1 MNKLREWLFRLALLL
16 QTIWRKNG
24 PELYN
29 VLLAQARLES
39 GNFTSRI
46 WKDGRNPW
54 GMKVATVRPSAQSGS
69 LDSSTGPYAK
79 YGSMWSAVRDRM
91 LWDKYNDMARFYG
104 DPVMYMTEVKRAGY
118 AEDPM
123 YVDSWYD
130 VFRKLKTLEVYVFAV
145 AFLGLSGLLVYAIVR
160 LTGRRAGKMKLGGWF
175 RRNKV

>member
-1 MNKLREWLFRLALLL
+1 MNKLNEWLFRLALLL

-24 PELYN
+24 AELYN

-39 GNFTSRI
+39 GNFTSGI

-54 GMKVATVRPSAQSGS
+54 GMKEAQVRPNAQAGYMIR
-69 LDSSTGPYAK
+69 TEGRFAK
-79 YGSMWSAVRDRM
+79 YGSFWSAAKDRLM
-91 LWDKYNDMARFYG
+91 WDKYNDMGRFYG

-130 VFRKLKTLEVYVFAV
+130 VYRNLKAWEVYVFAL

-160 LTGRRAGKMKLGGWF
+160 LMGKKGVKLF
-175 RRNKV
+175 RKKNRV